1 MASSNL
7 SPGVGFTETD
17 LTNIVGSSG
26 TSGGAFAGDF
36 AWGPVEQIATVS
48 SPLELEKTYHKP
60 DDKNYTSW
68 FSAFN
73 FLAYT
78 GDLKIVRA
86 ADEDAINSS
95 DDGNGFLVKNS
106 NHFEVVKTAP
116 TTVQFAAKYPGAL
129 GDSIAVHMADASTF
143 AGWQYAYLFDTAPGS
158 SQWAESLG
166 AANDE
171 LHIVIVD
178 KQGKFSG
185 VVGSVLETFSY
196 LSKASD
202 SKDANNGP
210 NFYINVLNRTS
221 KYVWA
226 LALPTGADLSAP
238 STGKVASVTVGAG
251 GTGYTAAPTVT
262 FSLPATGGVRATGT
276 ATVTAGAV
284 TGVTITN
291 AGSGYVT
298 APTITFAGA
307 GTGATATAVVGTVT
321 DAAEWGTPGVVAGEA
336 QTFKRLVAVK
346 AAPLTGGKDSTAITA
361 GDLTRAYDLFSNQEE
376 VDVSLIFTGDAG
388 GETEHNV
395 TVQSAIDNLAE
406 SRRDC
411 VVFYSPQ
418 LSDVL
423 NKTQSDAVNAVVSTR
438 NLVGRASSYAVMDSG
453 WKLQYDVYNDKYRWI
468 PLNADLAGLCAQVDS
483 TNDPWV
489 SPGGYTRGRLKNVVS
504 LAFNPN
510 KTSRDAIYKV
520 GINPVVTFN
529 TDGTVLYGDKTL
541 LGKNSAFGQIGTR
554 RLFISL
560 EKDIS
565 TAAKY
570 YLFETNNDFTRNNFV
585 NMVSPKLEQV
595 RGRGGIEDFR
605 VVCDTSNNT
614 AEVIMNRQFVGSI
627 FIKPVYSINWVQLN
641 FVAVRQDVSFDEVV
655 GGTF

>member
-1 MASSNL
+1 MASSYQ

-36 AWGPVEQIATVS
+36 AWGPVDQIGTVS
-48 SPLELEKTYHKP
+48 SPLELEKAYHKP
-60 DDKNYTSW
+60 NDTNYVTW

-78 GDLKIVRA
+78 ADLKIVRA
-86 ADEDAINSS
+86 TDEDAINSS
-95 DDGNGFLVKNS
+95 DDGAGILIKNS
-106 NHFEVVKTAP
+106 NHFEIVKTSP
-116 TTVQFAAKYPGAL
+116 TSVMFAAKYPGSL
-129 GDSIAVHMADASTF
+129 GDSIGVYVADAATF
-143 AGWQYAYLFDTAPGS
+143 SGWAYAHLFDTAPGTS
-158 SQWAESLG
+158 AWAASLG

-171 LHIVIVD
+171 VHAVVVD
-178 KQGKFSG
+178 TQGKFSG

-202 SKDANNGP
+202 SKDANNAP
-210 NFYINVLNRTS
+210 NFYVNVLNRTS

-226 LALPTGADLSAP
+226 LSVASGALVANPTNGQ
-238 STGKVASVTVGAG
+238 VASVAVGAG
-251 GTGYTAAPTVT
+251 GSAYTAATVT
-262 FSLPATGGVRATGT
+262 FSAPPMGGVTATGT
-276 ATVTAGAV
+276 VTVTTGAV
-284 TGVTITN
+284 TAVTVTN
-291 AGSGYVT
+291 PGSGYVT
-298 APTITFAGA
+298 APTVTITGD
-307 GTGATATAVVGTVT
+307 GTGATATATLGTVT
-321 DAAEWGTPGVVAGEA
+321 GAVEWGTPAVVAGVA
-336 QTFKRLVAVK
+336 GTYKKLVDDLAL
-346 AAPLTGGKDSTAITA
+346 PLTGGLDSTAVTA
-361 GDLTRAYDLFSNQEE
+361 GDLSRAYELFANQEE
-376 VDVSLIFTGDAG
+376 VDVSLIFMGDAG
-388 GETEHNV
+388 GSTEHTV
-395 TVQSAIDNLAE
+395 TVQYAIDNLAE
-406 SRRDC
+406 TRKDC
-411 VVFYSPQ
+411 VVFYSPK
-418 LSDVL
+418 LEDVL
-423 NKTQSDAVNAVVSTR
+423 NKTQSDASSAVVATR
-438 NLVGRASSYAVMDSG
+438 NLVGRASSYAIMDSG
-453 WKLQYDVYNDKYRWI
+453 WKLQYDVYNDKYRWV
-468 PLNADLAGLCAQVDS
+468 PLNADLAGLCAQVDT

-570 YLFETNNDFTRNNFV
+570 YLFETNNEFTRNNFV

-627 FIKPVYSINWVQLN
+627 FIKPTYSINWVQLN